1 MLSYANFVERQPCF
15 AVSRS
20 NAMPLHFR
28 FPLILLFLCSFIPPA
43 ARAQDVDCLKC
54 HAGLKKGKAVHA
66 PVEMCVSCHS
76 GIDAK
81 TVPHRKTTSIAK
93 GLSAEQP
100 ELCYGCHDK
109 TLFSKKNVHPAV
121 GMGCTGCHN
130 PHASKNAKLLVA
142 EAPDLCFNCHDKAPF
157 SKKVVH
163 APVAGGMCLTCH
175 TPHSSGEMALLVKQP
190 YELCLDCHGDIPAKP
205 HAISGF
211 GAGRHPLGE

>member
-109 TLFSKKNVHPAV
+109 AL
-121 GMGCTGCHN
+121 
-130 PHASKNAKLLVA
+130 
-142 EAPDLCFNCHDKAPF
+142 F